1 MRLLDLFCGA
11 GGAAKGYKRAG
22 FTDIVGVDNKPQQN
36 YPYEFIQAD
45 ALEYLAEYWEMY
57 DFIHT
62 SPPCQKY
69 TVINAIWKR
78 DYPDLIAPTRELL
91 QQTNKPYVIENVRGA
106 PLENPIMLCGTM
118 FGLRVV
124 RHRYFECSPPVLLAP
139 ATCNHWLPVVKLGR
153 RPDREKQFAAVT
165 GHFSDVEYA
174 KRAMGIDWMTQVELS
189 QAVPPAFTE
198 WIGRQIVEVETGT
211 HSR

>member
-11 GGAAKGYKRAG
+11 GGAAMGYYRAG
-22 FTDIVGVDNKPQQN
+22 FMDIVGVDNKPQPH
-36 YPYEFIQAD
+36 YPFEFVQAD
-45 ALEYLAEYWEMY
+45 ALEYLAEYWKMF
-57 DFIHT
+57 DLIHT
-62 SPPCQKY
+62 SPPCQEY
-69 TVINAIWKR
+69 TSINVWKR
-78 DYPDLIAPTRELL
+78 KYPDLIAPTRELL
-91 QQTNKPYVIENVRGA
+91 QQTGKPYVIENVRGA

-124 RHRYFECSPPVLLAP
+124 RHRYFECSPPILLAP
-139 ATCNHWLPVVKLGR
+139 ATCNHWLPVVKHGR

-174 KRAMGIDWMTQVELS
+174 KRAMGIDWMTQAELS
-189 QAVPPAFTE
+189 QAIPPAYTE
-198 WIGRQIVEVETGT
+198 WIGRRIVEVEAGT